1 MIFSKNYKV
10 INKILIIF
18 VLISFFFNSD
28 NFFDLNYFSY
38 ESNKKYRKVLED
50 KIFYSNKWIV
60 MTALKPPSPFIIN
73 LTKEIGEWKIVVV
86 GINETNDIKWNI
98 FNSSNR
104 LVYLSTDIQKHLNY
118 LILRYLKPNTYYRK
132 CLGYLY
138 SIQHGAKEIFEMEED
153 LVFYDKS
160 FLNNYFDNIY
170 VSYVQRE
177 DSLMTN
183 PYPHFGYSDIW
194 PRGFKIDDIGKQSR
208 NQFHFVNSRNI
219 YLKPLIFQG
228 LINNFP
234 DIDSIFYLT
243 RIKNKSSFNFQSSN
257 SYPLLYFPNN
267 YIPVNSKNTRFLY
280 NIFPLLI
287 FPISLD
293 ENTAD
298 IWRGYIMQYFVWK
311 IGGIIIY
318 YSSDCYRAFE
328 QKKLN
333 LIKDKKNYFVL
344 NKLLELLNSFPDKNY
359 NIDLI
364 ELNNE
369 FLNMLCGMKILG
381 KSDIQ
386 LYKAFIKDLN
396 NIGYNFSFF
405 SINKT
410 KAKSNALNYVKI
422 NSDFYLYIPSSLFII
437 KNEKLKLMNHFSQNK
452 VFKDILLIINY
463 NKKGF
468 LQLNHY
474 IENLYNKYFPNI
486 IFIYPSEINGHNI
499 ISCKES
505 YNGSYSYICFK
516 KIYNKYPNYK
526 GYLYINDDLFLK
538 VWEIINFNFS
548 IPWISRVHPIYKT
561 WYHYSQCYSL
571 YKIFDQNNE
580 WKNNLIKFN
589 GLFEVLSGMSDFYYL
604 PNYYASKIIDIFVKF
619 YKSKIFLEC
628 AIPNSFG
635 ILLAVKYQIL
645 IIGALWEDQRKK
657 IINYLYSKSNQ
668 VAIHPIKLSSEISR
682 KKLLQY
688 IFFVN
693 SNEY

>member
-104 LVYLSTDIQKHLNY
+104 LVYLSTEIQKHLNY

-170 VSYVQRE
+170 VSFVQRE

-381 KSDIQ
+381 KSDIR

-538 VWEIINFNFS
+538 VWEISNFNFS